1 MRRQLV
7 MQSQEWS
14 IDRSFK
20 LTAHYSEIS
29 MQDVEQ
35 LFEPLI
41 ALLRA
46 EFDDDL
52 LGVLATGS
60 RIHGTPGPTSDLDVH
75 VVIDQPRRQRRNIL
89 LDGVE
94 IEMFINPAFRVPIYF
109 HDGHAG
115 TIHMFA
121 FGRAIY
127 DPQGLVGQLQ
137 DQARALWQAGPPA
150 LADSAR
156 WMPRYVAADMLRD
169 LIDLGDDQAAAS
181 LQIARIV
188 DQLIE
193 AHCYLNQR
201 WPGKPKRRLA
211 DLSGWAPEVARLAS
225 AALTERTL
233 AERSAAVQR
242 MAELVLTPIGG
253 LMPLEW
259 RNAWEPLQESH

>member
-1 MRRQLV
+1 MHT
-7 MQSQEWS
+7 
-14 IDRSFK
+14 I
-20 LTAHYSEIS
+20 
-29 MQDVEQ
+29 EQ
-35 LFEPLI
+35 IFDPLI

-46 EFDDDL
+46 EFGDDL

-60 RIHGTPGPTSDLDVH
+60 RIHSTPGPTSDLDVH
-75 VVIDQPRRQRRNIL
+75 VVIAQPRRQRRNIL
-89 LDGVE
+89 LDGLE
-94 IEMFINPAFRVPIYF
+94 IEMFINPPFQIHRYLA
-109 HDGHAG
+109 DGG
-115 TIHMFA
+115 NNIHMFT

-127 DPQGLVGQLQ
+127 DPQGLIGQIQ
-137 DQARALWQAGPPA
+137 DQARALWQAGPAPFA
-150 LADSAR
+150 NSNL
-156 WMPRYVAADMLRD
+156 WMPRYGAADMLRD
-169 LIDLGDDQAAAS
+169 LTDLGEDEAAAS

-193 AHCYLNQR
+193 THCRLNRR
-201 WPGKPKRRLA
+201 WTSKPKRRLA
-211 DLSGWAPEVARLAS
+211 DLSGWAPEVARLAV